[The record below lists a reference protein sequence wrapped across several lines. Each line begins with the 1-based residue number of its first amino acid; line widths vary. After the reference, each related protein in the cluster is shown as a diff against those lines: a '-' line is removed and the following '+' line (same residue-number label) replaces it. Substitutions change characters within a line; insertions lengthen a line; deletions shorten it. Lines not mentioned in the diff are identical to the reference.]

1 MGLGSFGCGFYKI
14 TFTRLVFFRRLEAE
28 TDEALKEQDEKLGK
42 ILGKLQV
49 S

>member
-1 MGLGSFGCGFYKI
+1 M
-14 TFTRLVFFRRLEAE
+14 FFRRLEAE